1 MQAIAASSTFSPLL
15 LDHRAT
21 IEALPF
27 DTLCD
32 EIRTSVIELRD
43 NKIDCPERQI
53 LAYGT
58 NGQMSS
64 LPCTSHDLGVHKL
77 VTYLPDN
84 PASGLPSIHGLVTAW
99 DVVTGRPVA
108 QLDGIAVTARR
119 TAALSMVAMQL
130 LSRTQSPLVAI
141 IGTGAQAAGHLQA
154 LEALYPT
161 ATVQIKGLT
170 AELSEAFCQQHRGS
184 PLSVRPLYSSGF
196 DEIDVVI
203 TTTTARSPIY
213 HEQPMK
219 DRLLIGVGAFL
230 PEMAEYAPG
239 VVNGSQLFIDEP
251 NGGRREAGDYLQ
263 AEVDWSKI
271 CTLADAIEGHIDF
284 QRPRM
289 FKCVGGSAFD
299 LAAVRCALRHYDRYP
314 KSP

>member
-1 MQAIAASSTFSPLL
+1 MQAVKTLPSYQPLV
-15 LDHRAT
+15 LDQQDT
-21 IEALPF
+21 LEALPF
-27 DTLCD
+27 ARLCD
-32 EIRTSVIELRD
+32 EIRTAIIELRD
-43 NKIDCPERQI
+43 NKIACPERQI
-53 LAYGT
+53 LPYGS

-84 PASGLPSIHGLVTAW
+84 PAAGLPSIHGLVTAW
-99 DVVTGRPVA
+99 DVNTGVPLA

-130 LSRTQSPLVAI
+130 LSPCRSPRVVI
-141 IGTGAQAAGHLQA
+141 VGTGAQATGH
-154 LEALYPT
+154 LEALQVLYPN
-161 ATVQIKGLT
+161 ATVQVKGLT
-170 AELSEAFCQQHRGS
+170 REYSEAFCRQHQGCA
-184 PLSVRPLYSSGF
+184 LSVEPMRSANF
-196 DEIDVVI
+196 EEVDVVI
-203 TTTTARSPIY
+203 TTTTARTPIY
-213 HEQPMK
+213 HEMPVR

-230 PEMAEYAPG
+230 PEMAEYAPD

-263 AEVDWSKI
+263 AGVDWSTVS
-271 CTLADAIEGHIDF
+271 TLADAIDGKIDF

-299 LAAVRCALRHYDRYP
+299 LAAVRCALRHRP
-314 KSP
+314 